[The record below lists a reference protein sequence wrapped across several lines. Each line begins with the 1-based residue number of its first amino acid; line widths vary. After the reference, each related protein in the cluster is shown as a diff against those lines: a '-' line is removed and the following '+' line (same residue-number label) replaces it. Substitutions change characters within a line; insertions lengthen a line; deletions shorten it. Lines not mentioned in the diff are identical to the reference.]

1 MTGSAVNISFWHC
14 DQQEV
19 HWFPGVLLLDRFL
32 CHESF
37 VLPSSF
43 LPNCFSYNVIIQSG
57 KIWRCRGTVPH
68 PMLSSTSC
76 HGDLGIVLCELHVH
90 TLGLQWVVPW
100 GALLFEVE
108 VSCVLCHSP
117 GVPPQ
122 QALDGFLIVLSQE
135 GKILYVSETVSV
147 HLGLSQVRLSFVQ
160 PGFTGDLLWR
170 DINKYTYEC
179 EVYMIKIIWVSE
191 LRIENRSERD
201 FLQLWSNFV

>member
-108 VSCVLCHSP
+108 VSCVIHLVCLPNRLWMASWLFSAKRERFCMSQRLCLYTWGCHRWGS
-117 GVPPQ
+117 VLFS
-122 QALDGFLIVLSQE
+122 QASL
-135 GKILYVSETVSV
+135 ET
-147 HLGLSQVRLSFVQ
+147 
-160 PGFTGDLLWR
+160 
-170 DINKYTYEC
+170 YYE
-179 EVYMIKIIWVSE
+179 EI
-191 LRIENRSERD
+191 
-201 FLQLWSNFV
+201 